1 MRYGYVLAA
10 CCAMLFLSAAHDV
23 RAASLPRNPTD
34 PLTFV
39 ISLDEQRLQA
49 WRGLQM
55 IAETTI
61 SSGKAGFETPT
72 GIFSV
77 LHKSKFHRSNIY
89 SNAPMPW
96 MQRLTWTGIALHQG
110 VVPNRPAS
118 HGCVRLP
125 DENAQTLFDLSATGV
140 HVVINPAM
148 LVPRPIINPG
158 LPQPVPEST
167 AGASTAFA
175 LNQFG
180 DTASDALPEP
190 AASVESANSAA
201 LPLRVLITRRD
212 RRGLTREAQA
222 ILKQLGHYSDEVDGL
237 TGSATAAAL
246 KAFQQLHGLAGSG
259 IMDGPTRASLYKTI
273 GTSLPS
279 TGQLLVRQGF
289 EPLFEAPIAIDAIEQ
304 PLGTHLFTVTSF
316 ERTTGKT
323 GWQVLTLANRLDS
336 YTRAINEIAKE
347 GTENVEAE
355 AALARIKIPPGTMAR
370 IAQLLTPGSSI
381 AISDTGLGPYTGWKT
396 DFVIT
401 TKY

>member
-1 MRYGYVLAA
+1 M
-10 CCAMLFLSAAHDV
+10 
-23 RAASLPRNPTD
+23 
-34 PLTFV
+34 TFV

-49 WRGLQM
+49 WRGPQM
-55 IAETTI
+55 IAETSI
-61 SSGKAGFETPT
+61 SSGKAGYETPT

-125 DENAQTLFDLSATGV
+125 DENAQTLFDLSGTGV

-167 AGASTAFA
+167 AGTSAAFA
-175 LNQFG
+175 LNQLG

-190 AASVESANSAA
+190 AASVEFANSAA

-212 RRGLTREAQA
+212 RRGLVREAQA
-222 ILKQLGHYSDEVDGL
+222 ILKQLGHYSNEVDGL
-237 TGSATAAAL
+237 MGSATAAAL

-259 IMDGPTRASLYKTI
+259 IMDGQTRAALYKTI

-289 EPLFEAPIAIDAIEQ
+289 EPLFEVPIAIDAIEQ
-304 PLGTHLFTVTSF
+304 PLGTHLFTVNSF
-316 ERTTGKT
+316 EPTTGKT

-336 YTRAINEIAKE
+336 YTRAINEIAKD
-347 GTENVEAE
+347 GSENVEAE
-355 AALARIKIPPGTMAR
+355 AALARIKVPPQTMAR

-401 TKY
+401 TKH